1 MANLKKKKKKNTIII
16 IIIIRT
22 CIHIRI
28 IIYKI
33 KAKNVI
39 CVTD

>member
-1 MANLKKKKKKNTIII
+1 MANLKKKKTII

-28 IIYKI
+28 IMYKI